1 MFELLEPSVDFVFK
15 QIFGS
20 EENKDEVLLNFINE
34 ALKETEPKPFVNL
47 TLLNPQLDKNALTDK
62 QSVLDVRA
70 LNEDGKQVNLEIQ
83 VTNKYD
89 MPKRSLYYS
98 AKMYEEQLTEGQ
110 LYKDLKKVIS
120 INILT
125 FNQFA
130 NERFHNVF
138 HLREDHTG
146 ELLIDDIEIHFM
158 ELPKLGMKHRNI
170 EDRLVNWLMFIN
182 GAPKERWEELAME
195 TPGLKK
201 AMTTLEFL
209 SQNKE
214 ARMLYEM
221 RKKAL
226 LDEQSALDY
235 AKTKGRE
242 EGWMEGKLEGKLE
255 GKQEGKAER
264 DKEIAASMLQKGLS
278 VSLVAEVTGLSVT
291 EIDELNNRLH

>member
-1 MFELLEPSVDFVFK
+1 MMTELLEPTVDFVFK

-20 EENKDEVLLNFINE
+20 EENKDDVLLNFLNE
-34 ALKETEPKPFVNL
+34 ALRETEPKPFVSL
-47 TLLNPQLDKNALTDK
+47 VLLNPQMDKNALTDK
-62 QSVLDVRA
+62 QAILDVRA
-70 LNEDGKQVNLEIQ
+70 QNEDGKQVNLEIQ

-98 AKMYEEQLTEGQ
+98 AKMYEEQLAEGQ
-110 LYKDLKKVIS
+110 FYKSLKKVIS

-125 FNQFA
+125 YNQIP
-130 NERFHNVF
+130 NERFHNIY

-146 ELLIDDIEIHFM
+146 ELLLDDIEIHFM
-158 ELPKLGMKHRNI
+158 ELSKLRLTPQKMD
-170 EDRLVNWLMFIN
+170 DRLVNWLLFIN
-182 GAPKERWEELAME
+182 GAPKDRWEELAMD

-214 ARMLYEM
+214 TRMLYEM

-235 AKTKGRE
+235 AQSRGRAE
-242 EGWMEGKLEGKLE
+242 E
-255 GKQEGKAER
+255 KAEVA
-264 DKEIAASMLQKGLS
+264 KKMLHEGLS
-278 VSLVAEVTGLSVT
+278 VSLISKVTGLS
-291 EIDELNNRLH
+291 EIEIEALSKQIH